1 MSILDKLNNL
11 KKASTV
17 PARTPMTEDQVT
29 RLKAKLRSE
38 NRVNV
43 LPNINDVKVPYRVA
57 VNYRNEWS
65 NHGTFTS
72 IDVAAAVGTLVSYAK
87 FGDKAIQGEYDAE
100 VAEKHPEFKAWMEN
114 PLNAEIISANSQE
127 LVTEDDPF

>member
-17 PARTPMTEDQVT
+17 PARSPMSDAQVVS
-29 RLKAKLRSE
+29 LKAKLRSE

-43 LPNINDVKVPYRVA
+43 LPNSNDVKVPYRVA

-72 IDVAAAVGTLVSYAK
+72 IDVASAVGTLVSYAK

-100 VAEKHPEFKAWMEN
+100 VAETHPEFITWIAN
-114 PLNAEIISANSQE
+114 PLNAEVIAANDSVVSE
-127 LVTEDDPF
+127 EDPF

>member
-17 PARTPMTEDQVT
+17 PARTPMSDAQVVS
-29 RLKAKLRSE
+29 LKAKLRSE

-43 LPNINDVKVPYRVA
+43 LPNSNDVKVPYRVA

-72 IDVAAAVGTLVSYAK
+72 IDVASAVGTLVSYAK

-100 VAEKHPEFKAWMEN
+100 VAETHPEFITWIAN
-114 PLNAEIISANSQE
+114 PLNAEVIAANDSVVSE
-127 LVTEDDPF
+127 EDPF

>member
-17 PARTPMTEDQVT
+17 PARTPMSDAQVVS
-29 RLKAKLRSE
+29 LKAKLRSE

-43 LPNINDVKVPYRVA
+43 LPNSNDVKVPYRVA

-72 IDVAAAVGTLVSYAK
+72 IDVASAVGTLVSYAK

-100 VAEKHPEFKAWMEN
+100 VAETHPEFITWIAN
-114 PLNAEIISANSQE
+114 PLNAEVIAANDSVASE
-127 LVTEDDPF
+127 EDPF

>member
-1 MSILDKLNNL
+1 MSILSKLENL

-17 PARTPMTEDQVT
+17 PARTPMSEEQVT

-43 LPNINDVKVPYRVA
+43 LPNSNDVKVPYRVA

-65 NHGTFTS
+65 NHGTFTNL
-72 IDVAAAVGTLVSYAK
+72 DVAAAIGTMVSYAK
-87 FGDKAIQGEYDAE
+87 FGEKAIQGEYDAE
-100 VAEKHPEFKAWMEN
+100 AAEKHPEFTAWLEN
-114 PLNAEIISANSQE
+114 PLNAEIIAANTQE
-127 LVTEDDPF
+127 QTTEDIF